1 MAREKGTGNLQKEKS
16 GRWTLRV
23 GINGKRL
30 SRSTRTTD
38 RDKAEKFLERFLAPL
53 GLGSQRIPLAEAWN
67 HYEMSPNR
75 RDIAK
80 ATLDT
85 KRAVWM
91 NFARWMEKF
100 HLEIGHLAEVTQ
112 EAVSEYLM
120 QFKCHHAAT
129 TYNNHVCALREVFR
143 LLADKAGITSDPW
156 ANVKLR
162 ADDSVSRRELT
173 LDEVNRLYEAASKE
187 GAHWR
192 LLFATGIY
200 TGLRLGDCCRLS
212 WECVNLERNVIQVIP
227 EKTKKHAHGKPVTIP
242 IHPSLMAELVGMRD
256 ETRGMREENGS
267 GGECSCATESSS
279 SPIHHPSS
287 LTGFV
292 NPVIAEL
299 YNNRNWELDEVLRR
313 IFTAANVTMSV
324 KMEGRSRKSV
334 IASFH
339 SFRHT
344 FVSLSANAGVPLP
357 VVQSI
362 VGHCSTA
369 MTRHYYHESEDAL
382 RQAVAAIPA
391 LGTRAS
397 TKPPVGLTTPIPHP
411 SSPIPTP
418 RRESVPVRLRRLARL
433 LSQGLISEDE
443 HAAQRARILA
453 EI

>member
-120 QFKCHHAAT
+120 QCKCHHAAT

-242 IHPSLMAELVGMRD
+242 IHHTLGGLLSSVPKD
-256 ETRGMREENGS
+256 ERKGY
-267 GGECSCATESSS
+267 
-279 SPIHHPSS
+279 
-287 LTGFV
+287 V
-292 NPVIAEL
+292 NEAVAEL

-391 LGTRAS
+391 LGTGAS

>member
-1 MAREKGTGNLQKEKS
+1 MAREKGTGNLQQEKS

-23 GINGKRL
+23 GINGKRF

-38 RDKAEKFLERFLAPL
+38 RAKAEKFLERFLAPL
-53 GLGSQRIPLAEAWN
+53 GLGAQRIPLAEAWN
-67 HYEMSPNR
+67 HYEMSPKR

-85 KRAVWM
+85 KRSVWM
-91 NFARWMEKF
+91 HFARWMEKF

-112 EAVSEYLM
+112 EAVAEYLM

-129 TYNNHVCALREVFR
+129 TYNNHVCVLREVFR
-143 LLADKAGITSDPW
+143 LLADKAGITHDPW
-156 ANVKLR
+156 ADVQLR

-212 WECVNLERNVIQVIP
+212 WECVNLDRNVIQVIP

-242 IHPSLMAELVGMRD
+242 IHPSLMAELGA
-256 ETRGMREENGS
+256 
-267 GGECSCATESSS
+267 ATDSAS
-279 SPIHHPSS
+279 SPIPHPSS

-292 NPVIAEL
+292 NPKIADL
-299 YNNRNWELDEVLRR
+299 YNNRNWELDEGIRR

-324 KMEGRSRKSV
+324 KMEGRCRKSV
-334 IASFH
+334 VASFH

-391 LGTRAS
+391 LGAGAFRCW
-397 TKPPVGLTTPIPHP
+397 
-411 SSPIPTP
+411 
-418 RRESVPVRLRRLARL
+418 
-433 LSQGLISEDE
+433 
-443 HAAQRARILA
+443 
-453 EI
+453 